1 MPCPRLVLL
10 DFDGVLASYSHA
22 VRFAHLARST
32 GCSSERVRRAL
43 MGEGLEARY
52 DAGLLSTGEYLHQLG
67 DALGAPIDAATW
79 CAARRASTHVDPD
92 TEACVSAL
100 AGRVAVAVGILSNNG
115 LLMGE
120 VIRAL
125 VPSWFP
131 QLDGAVLLSGALG
144 ARKPEPAAF
153 RRALAHFG
161 VGAADTLFVDDSA
174 THVAAAAGL
183 GLDAHQAQ
191 EPAALQRILSDAGL
205 A

>member
-10 DFDGVLASYSHA
+10 DFDGVLASYSHT

-32 GCSSERVRRAL
+32 GCSSARVRRAL
-43 MGEGLEARY
+43 MDEGLEARY

-92 TEACVSAL
+92 TEACVSTL
-100 AGRVAVAVGILSNNG
+100 AGRATVGILSNNG
-115 LLMGE
+115 PLMGE

-153 RRALAHFG
+153 QRALAHFG

-183 GLDAHQAQ
+183 GLDARQAE
-191 EPAALQRILSDAGL
+191 EPASLQRILSDAGL

>member
-1 MPCPRLVLL
+1 MPRPRLVLL

-22 VRFAHLARST
+22 VRFAHLARSA
-32 GCSSERVRRAL
+32 GCSSAHVRRAL
-43 MGEGLEARY
+43 MDEGLEARY

-92 TEACVSAL
+92 TEACVTAL
-100 AGRVAVAVGILSNNG
+100 AGRAAVGILSNNG
-115 LLMGE
+115 LSMGE

-153 RRALAHFG
+153 QRALAHFG
-161 VGAADTLFVDDSA
+161 ASAGNTLFVDDSA

-183 GLDAHQAQ
+183 GLDARQA
-191 EPAALQRILSDAGL
+191 EESAALQRILSDAGL

>member
-67 DALGAPIDAATW
+67 DALGAHIDAATW

-100 AGRVAVAVGILSNNG
+100 AGRATVGILSNNG
-115 LLMGE
+115 PLMGE

>member
-1 MPCPRLVLL
+1 MPRPRLVLL
-10 DFDGVLASYSHA
+10 DFDGVLASYSHV
-22 VRFAHLARST
+22 VRFAHLARSA
-32 GCSSERVRRAL
+32 GCSSERVRHAL
-43 MGEGLEARY
+43 MDEGLEARY

-67 DALGAPIDAATW
+67 DALGAHIDAATW

-100 AGRVAVAVGILSNNG
+100 AGRATVGILSNNG

-153 RRALAHFG
+153 QCALAHFG
-161 VGAADTLFVDDSA
+161 ASAGDTLFVDDSA

-183 GLDAHQAQ
+183 GLDARQAE

>member
-1 MPCPRLVLL
+1 M
-10 DFDGVLASYSHA
+10 D
-22 VRFAHLARST
+22 
-32 GCSSERVRRAL
+32 
-43 MGEGLEARY
+43 EGLEARY
-52 DAGLLSTGEYLHQLG
+52 DAGRLSTGEYLHQLG

-153 RRALAHFG
+153 QRALAHFG

-183 GLDAHQAQ
+183 GLDARQAE

>member
-1 MPCPRLVLL
+1 MPRPRLVLL
-10 DFDGVLASYSHA
+10 DFDGVLASYSHV
-22 VRFAHLARST
+22 VRFAHLARSA
-32 GCSSERVRRAL
+32 GCSSAHVRRAL
-43 MGEGLEARY
+43 MDEGLEARY

-100 AGRVAVAVGILSNNG
+100 AGRVAVGILSNNG
-115 LLMGE
+115 LLMCE

-131 QLDGAVLLSGALG
+131 RLDGAMLLSGALG

-153 RRALAHFG
+153 QRALAHFG
-161 VGAADTLFVDDSA
+161 ASAGDTLFVDDSA

-183 GLDAHQAQ
+183 GLDARQAE

>member
-1 MPCPRLVLL
+1 MPRPRLVLL

-22 VRFAHLARST
+22 VRFAHLARSI

-43 MGEGLEARY
+43 MDEGLEARY

-92 TEACVSAL
+92 TEAYVSAL
-100 AGRVAVAVGILSNNG
+100 TGRAAVGILSNNG
-115 LLMGE
+115 PLMGE

-131 QLDGAVLLSGALG
+131 RLDGAVLLSGALG

-153 RRALAHFG
+153 QRALAHFG

-174 THVAAAAGL
+174 THAAAAAGL
-183 GLDAHQAQ
+183 GLDARQAE
-191 EPAALQRILSDAGL
+191 EPPALQRILSDAGL

>member
-1 MPCPRLVLL
+1 MARPRLVLL

-22 VRFAHLARST
+22 VRFAHLARSAR
-32 GCSSERVRRAL
+32 CSVERVRRAL
-43 MGEGLEARY
+43 MDEGLEARY
-52 DAGLLSTGEYLHQLG
+52 DAGRLSTGEYLHQLG

-92 TEACVSAL
+92 TEAYVSAL
-100 AGRVAVAVGILSNNG
+100 TGRAAVGILSNNG

-153 RRALAHFG
+153 QRALAHFCASAG
-161 VGAADTLFVDDSA
+161 DTLFVDDSA

-183 GLDAHQAQ
+183 GLDARQAE

>member
-1 MPCPRLVLL
+1 MPRPRLVLL

-100 AGRVAVAVGILSNNG
+100 AGRATVGILSNNG
-115 LLMGE
+115 PLMGE

-131 QLDGAVLLSGALG
+131 RLDGAVLLSGALG

-161 VGAADTLFVDDSA
+161 VGAAATLFVDDSA

>member
-1 MPCPRLVLL
+1 MPRPRLVLL

-22 VRFAHLARST
+22 VRFAHLARSA
-32 GCSSERVRRAL
+32 GCSSERVRHAL
-43 MGEGLEARY
+43 MDEGLEARY

-100 AGRVAVAVGILSNNG
+100 AGRVAVGILSNNG
-115 LLMGE
+115 LLMCE

-131 QLDGAVLLSGALG
+131 RLDGAMLLSGALG

-153 RRALAHFG
+153 QRALAHFG
-161 VGAADTLFVDDSA
+161 ASAGNTLFVDDSA

-183 GLDAHQAQ
+183 GLDARQA
-191 EPAALQRILSDAGL
+191 EESAALQRILSDAGL

>member
-10 DFDGVLASYSHA
+10 DFDGMLASYSHT

-32 GCSSERVRRAL
+32 GCSSARVRRAL
-43 MGEGLEARY
+43 MDEGLEARY

-100 AGRVAVAVGILSNNG
+100 AGRVAVGILSNNG

-131 QLDGAVLLSGALG
+131 RLDGAMLLSGALG
-144 ARKPEPAAF
+144 ARKPETAAF
-153 RRALAHFG
+153 QRALAHFG
-161 VGAADTLFVDDSA
+161 VSAGDTLFVDDSA
-174 THVAAAAGL
+174 TNVAAAAGL
-183 GLDAHQAQ
+183 GLDARQAE
-191 EPAALQRILSDAGL
+191 EPAVLQRILSDAGL

>member
-1 MPCPRLVLL
+1 MPRPRLVLL

-32 GCSSERVRRAL
+32 GCSSARVRRAL
-43 MGEGLEARY
+43 MDEGLEARY

-100 AGRVAVAVGILSNNG
+100 AGRAAVGILSNNG
-115 LLMGE
+115 PLMGE

-153 RRALAHFG
+153 QRALAHFG

-183 GLDAHQAQ
+183 GLDARQAE
-191 EPAALQRILSDAGL
+191 EPAVLQRILSDAGL

>member
-1 MPCPRLVLL
+1 MPRPRLVLL

-32 GCSSERVRRAL
+32 GCSSARVRRAL
-43 MGEGLEARY
+43 MDEGLEARY

-100 AGRVAVAVGILSNNG
+100 AGRAAVGILSNNG
-115 LLMGE
+115 PLMGE

-153 RRALAHFG
+153 QRALAHFG

-183 GLDAHQAQ
+183 GLDARQAE
-191 EPAALQRILSDAGL
+191 EPPALQRILSDAGL

>member
-10 DFDGVLASYSHA
+10 DFDGMLASYSHT

-32 GCSSERVRRAL
+32 GCSSARVRRAL
-43 MGEGLEARY
+43 MDEGLEARY

-100 AGRVAVAVGILSNNG
+100 AGRVAVGILSNNG
-115 LLMGE
+115 LLMCE

-131 QLDGAVLLSGALG
+131 RLDGAMLLSGALG

-153 RRALAHFG
+153 QRALAHFG
-161 VGAADTLFVDDSA
+161 ASAGNTLFVDDSA

-183 GLDAHQAQ
+183 GLDARQAE